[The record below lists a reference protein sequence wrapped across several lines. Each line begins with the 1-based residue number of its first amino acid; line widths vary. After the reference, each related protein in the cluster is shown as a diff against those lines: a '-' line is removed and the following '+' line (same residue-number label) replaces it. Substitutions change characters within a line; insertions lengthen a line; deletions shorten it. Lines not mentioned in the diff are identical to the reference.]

1 MPLQLAS
8 ISSELVQNQAGVA
21 VHDTSS
27 PDGHYWAM
35 NVTFSFADGH
45 YGKRQLLEK
54 AKRLVDEASAFLK
67 AEIAKSP

>member
-1 MPLQLAS
+1 MPIQLAS
-8 ISSELVQNQAGVA
+8 ISSELVNNQAGVA
-21 VHDTSS
+21 VHEQSM
-27 PDGHYWAM
+27 DGQFWSLSLA
-35 NVTFSFADGH
+35 FSFADGH

>member
-1 MPLQLAS
+1 MPIQLAS
-8 ISSELVQNQAGVA
+8 ISSELVNNQAGVS
-21 VHDTSS
+21 VHDQ
-27 PDGHYWAM
+27 PFDGQFWSLSVA
-35 NVTFSFADGH
+35 FSFADGH